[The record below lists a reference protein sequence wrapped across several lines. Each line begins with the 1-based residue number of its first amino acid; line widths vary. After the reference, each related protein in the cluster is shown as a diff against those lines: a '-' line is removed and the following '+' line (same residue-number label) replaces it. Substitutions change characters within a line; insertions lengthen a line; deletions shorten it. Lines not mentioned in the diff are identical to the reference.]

1 MNTEQETVFSVSEL
15 TKEIKGILEENL
27 PAVMVEGEIANY
39 TRHRSGH
46 IYFSL
51 KDEKSSLRCVYF
63 KFYNQYLS
71 FEPQEGD
78 KVVCA
83 GRITV
88 FERSG
93 NYQLSVNRM
102 YHSGLGDLQLR
113 FEKLKEKLSKEG
125 MFDEEHK
132 KPIPKFPESIGVITS
147 STGAAIQDIRSVLT
161 RRYPCR
167 IFLYPAVV
175 QGDRAAQDIITG
187 IEYFNRR
194 HPVDVLIVGRG
205 GGSQE
210 DLFCFNDEDLAR
222 AVFNSK
228 IPIISAVGHEI
239 DFTIIDFVA
248 DLRAPTPSAAA
259 ELAVPNKQD
268 LLSNLREIKRKLEL
282 HTGGIISKHRIKL
295 QNLQAMLQPY
305 HPKNMFLSYHQ
316 RIDEAEM
323 KMNHYLQNLLTKKK
337 NEVSLLALSLREL
350 SPFEAMKR
358 GYSIITQERRVVHSV
373 LELDQKKD
381 LEVLLR
387 DGHCNCRILDVVNN
401 EED

>member
-1 MNTEQETVFSVSEL
+1 MIKEQETVFTVTEI

-27 PAVMVEGEIANY
+27 PAVMVEGEIANF
-39 TRHRSGH
+39 THHRSGH

-83 GRITV
+83 GRVTV

-113 FEKLKEKLSKEG
+113 FEKLKKKLSMEG
-125 MFDEEHK
+125 LFDEKHK

-175 QGDRAAQDIITG
+175 QGESAPRNIISG
-187 IEYFNRR
+187 IEYFNTQL
-194 HPVDVLIVGRG
+194 PVDVMIIGRG

-210 DLFCFNDEDLAR
+210 DLFCFNDEELAR
-222 AVFNSK
+222 EVFKSK

-259 ELAVPNKQD
+259 ELAVPNKED
-268 LLSNLREIKRKLEL
+268 LLSYLREIKRKLEL
-282 HTGGIISKHRIKL
+282 NSAAIISKHRLKL
-295 QNLQAMLQPY
+295 QNLQSNLQPY
-305 HPKNMFLSYHQ
+305 HPKNMLLSYHQ
-316 RIDEAEM
+316 RLDEAEM
-323 KMNHYLQNLLTKKK
+323 KMNHYMQNLLSKKK
-337 NEVSLLALSLREL
+337 NEISLLALSLKEL

-358 GYSIITQERRVVHSV
+358 GYSIIRQERRVIRSA
-373 LELDQKKD
+373 LNLDQKKE

-387 DGHCNCRILDVVNN
+387 DGHCNCRILEIVSN